1 MKGNKIMRIVLK
13 NQIDNY
19 RFAVAKVIFLLVEN
33 RYKFA
38 SDVRESNLMI
48 VYDKDKEEYIYIYIS
63 LLTKPTKYISDNNRI
78 VIFYQKTKYSTYC
91 NKKNKSIIQKVEML
105 SEEFDKQFNEAVE
118 VAFTDT
124 SKFLEKIRKKYR
136 NIVEYYFWQAKK
148 RFMMTQFVLN
158 LINTFIRIQ

>member
-1 MKGNKIMRIVLK
+1 M
-13 NQIDNY
+13 
-19 RFAVAKVIFLLVEN
+19 
-33 RYKFA
+33 
-38 SDVRESNLMI
+38 
-48 VYDKDKEEYIYIYIS
+48 
-63 LLTKPTKYISDNNRI
+63 
-78 VIFYQKTKYSTYC
+78 IFYQKTKYSTYC